1 MSAKCSGIN
10 YVLELRERSVMVRPR
25 PFQARSVT
33 IEIGEIRSVELLR
46 KSVMPPAVIGLIGLS
61 LTLIFRLPDIA
72 FIGSLP
78 FALLTFL
85 QSITLGIA
93 VFCLAVLS
101 VRWFFCNLVLKPAKM
116 PPIVVRMVPSS
127 SARRLVMLFQMQA
140 PLFHDA

>member
-10 YVLELRERSVMVRPR
+10 YALQLRERSVEVRPQ
-25 PFQARSVT
+25 PFQART
-33 IEIGEIRSVELLR
+33 IAIEIGEIRSVELLR

-61 LTLIFRLPDIA
+61 LTLIFRLPDVA

-78 FALLTFL
+78 FVLLTYL
-85 QSITLGIA
+85 QLITLGIA
-93 VFCLAVLS
+93 VFCLAILS

-116 PPIVVRMVPSS
+116 PRIVVRMAPTS
-127 SARRLVMLFQMQA
+127 SARRFVMLFQMQA

>member
-1 MSAKCSGIN
+1 
-10 YVLELRERSVMVRPR
+10 VQVRPR

-33 IEIGEIRSVELLR
+33 IEIGEIESVELLR

-61 LTLIFRLPDIA
+61 LTLMFRLPGIA

-78 FALLTFL
+78 FALPTYVE
-85 QSITLGIA
+85 SITLGIA

-101 VRWFFCNLVLKPAKM
+101 VRWFFCNLVLKSARM

-127 SARRLVMLFQMQA
+127 SARRFVILFQTQA
-140 PLFHDA
+140 PLFHDAKA